1 MPGLSS
7 NTRLRWIEDLR
18 IRLDSSRNVVEF
30 SAGSRTVRTTPP
42 GAALPDLFRKPTTMA
57 EAAAELNRRMAGRA
71 ARMEVTLG
79 IMELYSAGLLVDD
92 ADGTPPR
99 ISSRSESWGGGRV
112 HIALLNDRRRTEGF
126 LAAIREVVRPGDVV
140 VDLGTGTGVLA
151 IAAAQAGAARVYA
164 VEATG
169 IGKLAEA
176 NFRANGLQDQITLV
190 PGWSMTVDLPERADV
205 LVGELIGNDPFDEQ
219 IIESA
224 ADARARFLKPDA
236 RMVPRRVNVFALPVT
251 VPDRMIRRHLFT
263 PEVLEAWRSWYGID
277 FGALARSAPSSLS
290 FPVSPSKLCGC
301 ALADP
306 VLVATT
312 DLPTKP
318 SSPPAADREF
328 VASVPGRLNG
338 VMIHFELELAPGIRL
353 STHPDRA
360 DRRCNWAH
368 RVWVLP
374 EPLPLEPGARYRL
387 TWRHGRTD
395 LLGGARVFPAGRA
408 AGAR

>member
-1 MPGLSS
+1 MPELSS
-7 NTRLRWIEDLR
+7 NTRLRWIDDLR
-18 IRLDSSRNVVEF
+18 IRLDSSGNAVEF
-30 SAGSRTVRTTPP
+30 SAGNRTVRTDPP

-57 EAAAELNRRMAGRA
+57 EAAAELNRRMAGKGG
-71 ARMEVTLG
+71 RMEATFG
-79 IMELYSAGLLVDD
+79 IMRLYRAGLLVDD

-99 ISSRSESWGGGRV
+99 ISNRSEFWDGGRV
-112 HIALLNDRRRTEGF
+112 HVAMLNDRQRTEGF
-126 LAAIREVVRPGDVV
+126 LAAIRETVRPGDVV

-176 NFRANGLQDQITLV
+176 NFRANGLQDRVTLV
-190 PGWSMTVDLPERADV
+190 PGWSMDVDLPERADV
-205 LVGELIGNDPFDEQ
+205 LVCELIGNDLFDEG
-219 IIESA
+219 IIRIT

-236 RMVPRRVNVFALPVT
+236 RTVPRRMNVFALPVA

-290 FPVSPSKLCGC
+290 FLISPSKLRDC

-312 DLPTKP
+312 DLRAEHG
-318 SSPPAADREF
+318 SPLPADREF
-328 VASVPGRLNG
+328 VASVSGRLDG

-353 STHPDRA
+353 STHPDRV
-360 DRRCNWAH
+360 DRHCSWAH

-387 TWRHGRTD
+387 TWRHGRAG
-395 LLGGARVFPAGRA
+395 LLDGARVFPAGRGRA
-408 AGAR
+408 V